1 MLLRTPIIQESND
14 EGIWRTLMNCREESS
29 KTTVKELKD
38 MLGGLIRQGKGDY
51 KVDFI
56 IFTGY
61 ERGHEISDSKIALN
75 EVDDD
80 EKTITL
86 QGDV

>member
-1 MLLRTPIIQESND
+1 M
-14 EGIWRTLMNCREESS
+14 GCKEES
-29 KTTVKELKD
+29 KTTVKELRD
-38 MLGGLIRQGKGDY
+38 MFDGLISQGKGDY

-61 ERGHEISDSKIALN
+61 ERGHEISDSKITLN

-86 QGDV
+86 QGDA

>member
-1 MLLRTPIIQESND
+1 MLD
-14 EGIWRTLMNCREESS
+14 
-29 KTTVKELKD
+29 
-38 MLGGLIRQGKGDY
+38 GLISQGKGDY

-61 ERGHEISDSKIALN
+61 ERGHEISDSKITLN
-75 EVDDD
+75 KVDDD

-86 QGDV
+86 QGDR